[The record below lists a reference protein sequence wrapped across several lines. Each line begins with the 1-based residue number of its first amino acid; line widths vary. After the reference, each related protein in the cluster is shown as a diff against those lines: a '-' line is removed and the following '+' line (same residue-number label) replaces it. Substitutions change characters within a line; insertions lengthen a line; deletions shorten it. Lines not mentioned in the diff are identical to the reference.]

1 MRLSDELEETLE
13 VAENRAKVGRHEFV
27 TPEHLLYAL
36 TSDAVASE
44 VLRHCGADVEGLRGE
59 VDQFLTEQMASLPEG
74 AGGKDEPLDPGFS
87 LGSQMVLQ
95 LAATHVDRKSV
106 V

>member
-1 MRLSDELEETLE
+1 MPH
-13 VAENRAKVGRHEFV
+13 A
-27 TPEHLLYAL
+27 
-36 TSDAVASE
+36 
-44 VLRHCGADVEGLRGE
+44 GLRGE

-95 LAATHVDRKSV
+95 LAATHVQTSGRKEMNGGNVLIALFRDEDSHAAWFLQQQGV
-106 V
+106 SRFEIGRAHV